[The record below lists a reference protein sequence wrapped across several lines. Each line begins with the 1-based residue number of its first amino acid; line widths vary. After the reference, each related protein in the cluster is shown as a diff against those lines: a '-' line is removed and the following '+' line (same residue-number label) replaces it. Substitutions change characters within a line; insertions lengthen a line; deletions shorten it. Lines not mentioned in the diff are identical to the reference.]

1 MNSCT
6 AVDMWSSS
14 SRGRGGS
21 AGDGMSDVEF
31 ELGVSWV
38 AGGVERRA
46 DLMSSGE
53 SFLVIG
59 YVVSEVTELRP

>member
-1 MNSCT
+1 MEFKFKG
-6 AVDMWSSS
+6 AELMWVGP
-14 SRGRGGS
+14 R
-21 AGDGMSDVEF
+21 GDGMSDVEF

-59 YVVSEVTELRP
+59 YVVSEVAKLRP